1 MRRPENVSE
10 RVGYIARGGLI
21 EQFRREYV
29 DDGRRF
35 GTLGGLTVCRDDD
48 LFHDRRGAQLEVE
61 PGLLSGDD
69 GDGLFLPVVTDG
81 RGDGRNRSAFGQTRE
96 GIESGCVGRRSQR
109 GSFDLDDR
117 IGDSLIVS
125 ASTIRPESW
134 FVPCSGPCARMC
146 SEDRQEASRSMTCN
160 VYFMFF
166 FVCVSIV

>member
-1 MRRPENVSE
+1 MRSSRSKEPRWERRPTQPDYPDLRSSAIRAGIFHAQAGNVSE

-96 GIESGCVGRRSQR
+96 GIESGWKASIRRFCSTAAPYSARWQR
-109 GSFDLDDR
+109 STVSNNCRPAWSTGSR
-117 IGDSLIVS
+117 
-125 ASTIRPESW
+125 
-134 FVPCSGPCARMC
+134 
-146 SEDRQEASRSMTCN
+146 
-160 VYFMFF
+160 
-166 FVCVSIV
+166 